1 MLFRSVTDQDVIAK
15 IKNNK
20 MEIKNRQEAIE
31 QLLDKFLS
39 NATDSTKKL
48 VEKRIISIEE
58 EIVKLE
64 ANNNILDELLRD
76 KEAEKNKIKHKI
88 QLLEKELLIK
98 HEELTR
104 VELMNKL
111 VSIEVHSKK
120 VLVPIWKM

>member
-1 MLFRSVTDQDVIAK
+1 
-15 IKNNK
+15 
-20 MEIKNRQEAIE
+20 MEIKNRQEVVG

-48 VEKRIISIEE
+48 VEKKIIIIEE
-58 EIVKLE
+58 EIAKLE

-76 KEAEKNKIKHKI
+76 KEAEKNKIKQKI
-88 QLLEKELLIK
+88 HVLEKELLVK